1 MRPTQKF
8 LLLTQSQC
16 LATGLDED
24 YRKPK
29 NLADQLVRLLDDES
43 VIPPDRLR
51 LVILYIL
58 YRGGLLSGDIKKLLA
73 HAQLPQKDA
82 EIIYNLDLLGAR
94 AEKPLKDTTKPHAQ
108 PLFPKKQPPVD
119 TPEEEVGLS
128 RFEPNL
134 KLMLEG
140 QIRGTLDSSVFPS
153 TRPHLEPDG
162 MMAQDNVSQAS
173 LRSAKPTWARTRPSA
188 SEPRQRII
196 VFMAGG
202 ATYAEARACYDLS
215 HTSSKDIYLATSHM
229 LTPGLFIRQ
238 LGDLSV
244 DKRRLDIPAERPK
257 PKAPSHLFEREEP
270 PKPSPSRKPPPSARD
285 RSPAPP
291 AAGLASMTI
300 NSGGQRPPNGSV
312 GSSNQIPPQPQ
323 VTSSGKPLKKDK
335 EKKKHHFF
343 K

>member
-1 MRPTQKF
+1 M
-8 LLLTQSQC
+8 
-16 LATGLDED
+16 DED

-29 NLADQLVRLLDDES
+29 NLADQLVRLLDDDS

-51 LVILYIL
+51 LIILYIL

-73 HAQLPQKDA
+73 HAQLPQHDA
-82 EIIYNLDLLGAR
+82 GIIQNLDLLGAR

-108 PLFPKKQPPVD
+108 SLFPNKQPPPGD
-119 TPEEEVGLS
+119 ISEEASIS

-134 KLMLEG
+134 KLMLED
-140 QIRGTLDSSVFPS
+140 QIRGTLDSTAFPS
-153 TRPHLEPDG
+153 TRPQLDDG
-162 MMAQDNVSQAS
+162 MMNQDNVSQAS

-202 ATYAEARACYDLS
+202 ATYAEARSCYELS
-215 HTSSKDIYLATSHM
+215 QTAAKDIYLATSHM
-229 LTPGLFIRQ
+229 LTPGLFLRQ
-238 LGDLSV
+238 LGDLGV

-257 PKAPSHLFEREEP
+257 PKAPSHLFEREDLP
-270 PKPSPSRKPPPSARD
+270 RPSLASAQQASKRKPSPVPPT
-285 RSPAPP
+285 
-291 AAGLASMTI
+291 AGLGSMTI
-300 NSGGQRPPNGSV
+300 NSGAQRPPNGSTN
-312 GSSNQIPPQPQ
+312 SSHQLPSQSQAPP
-323 VTSSGKPLKKDK
+323 TGKPKKDK